1 MGITTLFTRAIPA
14 FQTIE
19 GKPFPGFIDFESN
32 ETPESVFQDLPEF
45 GLAIVGTRQ
54 PERRSLEQLERTL
67 DALHATRLVIV
78 SGFARG
84 IDAAAHELAA
94 RMGMKTVAILGC
106 GIDIDYPKGNRAL
119 RGKILDA
126 GGALVSPFPRGTAPW
141 AGNFLQRNALIAGL
155 SRAVWV
161 VEAAA
166 ASGTLNTANWATRL
180 NRDLYATS
188 CFPGDHRFEGNEK
201 LLSQRTPDRYPVAQ
215 SFFGPHSLAS
225 TWPGLAIH
233 ENKAPDLKRQNRSL
247 SPIQRWVLEIRNRY
261 GECHL
266 PALLGRASSEGIPR
280 GALLQILEVEFRE
293 GRLKQ
298 ESDGRIEPGAQV
310 K

>member
-1 MGITTLFTRAIPA
+1 MGITTLFTGTIPA

-19 GKPFPGFIDFESN
+19 GAPFPDFIDLESN
-32 ETPESVFQDLPEF
+32 ESPEVLFGDLPAL
-45 GLAIVGTRQ
+45 GLAVVGTRH

-67 DALHATRLVIV
+67 ESLRATRLVIV

-94 RMGMKTVAILGC
+94 RLGMRTIGILGC
-106 GIDIDYPKGNRAL
+106 GIDIDYPRGNREL
-119 RGKILDA
+119 RRKILDA
-126 GGALVSPFPRGTAPW
+126 GGALLSSFPRGTAPW
-141 AGNFLQRNALIAGL
+141 AGNFLERNALIAGL
-155 SRAVWV
+155 SKAVWV

-166 ASGTLNTANWATRL
+166 ASGTLNTATWATRL

-201 LLSQRTPDRYPVAQ
+201 LLSQRTTDRYPVAQ
-215 SFFGPHSLAS
+215 SLFGAHSLTS
-225 TWPGLAIH
+225 TWPGLTL
-233 ENKAPDLKRQNRSL
+233 EERKDPDPKLLRGPL
-247 SPIQRWVLEIRNRY
+247 SPLQRWVFEIRNRY

-266 PALLGRASSEGIPR
+266 PALLAKASGEGVPL
-280 GALLQILEVEFRE
+280 GKLLQNLEIEFRE
-293 GRLKQ
+293 GRLRQ
-298 ESDGRIEPGAQV
+298 EADGRIEPGTHV